1 MTIPML
7 ALQPF
12 PYAGR
17 RLIAGQRFIARGESD
32 ARLLEAVKKAMR
44 DPGAVLETPSV
55 GVVTNRAV
63 LETKPAESEI
73 DGAVVVAMK
82 LASAPFLAP
91 ELVPS
96 QNPTIV
102 ESGSGSLLETA
113 GDELAD
119 PDSPPEQTTE
129 AAQVVEHS
137 QGAEDGSGDAEG
149 SSLPGEAGDPDK
161 PAEQTDPGP
170 AGTPAAKKAKRT
182 YTRRTTSPEKAE

>member
-63 LETKPAESEI
+63 LESKPIEI
-73 DGAVVVAMK
+73 
-82 LASAPFLAP
+82 APFLAP
-91 ELVPS
+91 EIVPL
-96 QNPTIV
+96 QNPDIV
-102 ESGSGSLLETA
+102 ESGSGPLLETA
-113 GDELAD
+113 GDMRAD
-119 PDSPPEQTTE
+119 QDTTQQTTE

-137 QGAEDGSGDAEG
+137 QGAEEGSGDAEG

-161 PAEQTDPGP
+161 PAEKIAAP
-170 AGTPAAKKAKRT
+170 APAAKPKRT

>member
-1 MTIPML
+1 MKIPML

-17 RLIAGQRFIARGESD
+17 RLIAGQRFVARGESD

-44 DPGAVLETPSV
+44 DPGAVIEMPSV

-63 LETKPAESEI
+63 LETKPADSGT
-73 DGAVVVAMK
+73 DGTVVLTPK

-102 ESGSGSLLETA
+102 ESGSGSLLKTA
-113 GDELAD
+113 GDTRAD
-119 PDSPPEQTTE
+119 QDTPPEQTTE

-137 QGAEDGSGDAEG
+137 QSAEDGSGDAEE
-149 SSLPGEAGDPDK
+149 SSLPGTEEQPTA
-161 PAEQTDPGP
+161 PA
-170 AGTPAAKKAKRT
+170 PAAKPKRT
-182 YTRRTTSPEKAE
+182 YTRRNTSPEKAE